1 LAVRIDTRLAR
12 KRRHVRVRARLR
24 GTATRPRLCV
34 FRSLNHI
41 YAQIVDDSAGHT
53 LASASSLDAEIRDK
67 VAGKRKTESA
77 ELVGSLVAQRAL
89 NKGIK
94 QIAFDRGGCKY
105 HGRIKALAEAARKA
119 GLDF

>member
-1 LAVRIDTRLAR
+1 LAVRTDTRLAR
-12 KRRHVRVRARLR
+12 KRRHVRVRAKVS

-41 YAQIVDDSAGHT
+41 YAQVVDDSSGHT
-53 LASASSLDAEIRDK
+53 LVSASSLDTEIRDK
-67 VAGKRKTESA
+67 ITGKRKTESA
-77 ELVGSLVAQRAL
+77 ELVGSLVAQRIL

-94 QIAFDRGGCKY
+94 QIAFDRGGYKY
-105 HGRIKALAEAARKA
+105 HGRVKALAEAARKA

>member
-1 LAVRIDTRLAR
+1 MAVRVDTRLAR
-12 KRRHVRVRARLR
+12 KRRHVRVRARVR

-53 LASASSLDAEIRDK
+53 LVSASSLDAEIRDK
-67 VAGKRKTESA
+67 VTGKKKTESA
-77 ELVGSLVAQRAL
+77 ELVGSLLAQHAL

-94 QIAFDRGGCKY
+94 QIAFDRGGYKY
-105 HGRIKALAEAARKA
+105 HGRVKALAEAARKA

>member
-1 LAVRIDTRLAR
+1 MAVKVDTRLAR
-12 KRRHVRVRARLR
+12 KRRHIRVRAKLS

-41 YAQIVDDSAGHT
+41 YAQIVDDSVGCT
-53 LASASSLDAEIRDK
+53 LVSASSLDSEIRGK
-67 VAGKRKTESA
+67 IAEKRKTERA
-77 ELVGSLVAQRAL
+77 EMVGSLVAQRAL

-94 QIAFDRGGCKY
+94 QIAFDRGGYLY
-105 HGRIKALAEAARKA
+105 HGRVKALAEAARKA

>member
-12 KRRHVRVRARLR
+12 KRRHIRVRARVK
-24 GTATRPRLCV
+24 GTATKPRLCV
-34 FRSLNHI
+34 FRSLNQI

-53 LASASSLDAEIRDK
+53 LVSASSLDAEIRDK
-67 VAGKRKTESA
+67 VTGKKKTESA

-89 NKGIK
+89 SKGVK
-94 QIAFDRGGCKY
+94 QIAFDRGGYKY
-105 HGRIKALAEAARKA
+105 HGRVKALAEAARKA